1 MDSRNV
7 EFRSVIKFLLKK
19 DMNAKEIIHEL
30 QNVYKEESPSKSFV
44 YTNGSLNFN
53 EEELVLTNHPGGRPS
68 EIGDD
73 KEEAIATIVRKKRR
87 IGLSV
92 RNLAAYVNVSSGPSD
107 GNLKWW
113 GINFAGPPG

>member
-44 YTNGSLNFN
+44 LKCIAEFQRGRTS
-53 EEELVLTNHPGGRPS
+53 VLTEHHGGRPN
-68 EIGDD
+68 ETGDD
-73 KEEAIATIVRKKRR
+73 KEEAIATIVRKKEGYLFE
-87 IGLSV
+87 ILL
-92 RNLAAYVNVSSGPSD
+92 NM
-107 GNLKWW
+107 
-113 GINFAGPPG
+113 FM